1 MGYKAF
7 HKGMICNG
15 KQYAENTTEEEKGAD
30 SCCKAGVMHY
40 CDEPFDVWDYYP
52 VVDDNGEFT
61 EYAEVEPL
69 AEVLEYGNKRATKK
83 LHIGA
88 KLSFKDFIKAA
99 VSVVIESTKP
109 KKMKKGDYSDDDGD
123 EAKIGSSG
131 DEAQIGSSG
140 NWAKIG
146 SSGDKAK
153 IGSSGDKAKI
163 GSSGNW
169 AKIGS
174 SGNLAQIG
182 SSGNWAKIGSSGDKA
197 KINLKGADSVGVAIG
212 YNSIA
217 KGAVGNWIVL
227 AEWEQRE
234 DGTWYPACVKAGQ
247 IDGETLKADTWY
259 ALKDGEFVEVK
270 DD

>member
-153 IGSSGDKAKI
+153 I
-163 GSSGNW
+163 
-169 AKIGS
+169 
-174 SGNLAQIG
+174 
-182 SSGNWAKIGSSGDKA
+182 
-197 KINLKGADSVGVAIG
+197 NLKGADSVGVAIG